1 MKMKSKFFGLS
12 AKLALAILAVGTTLT
27 SCYDSENV
35 DITAPEN
42 PAPAKYYIAGNIT
55 DAATGEALPGATVKM
70 DGADVTVDG
79 SYFEVEVEGGAAY
92 EFTVDIDGYY
102 TATRKIFMPT
112 IADGG
117 VSVGNAD
124 FALVSV
130 LDEDLLEPDGGYD
143 PNDKDFATPAQAQ
156 KALELHKET
165 ILAALNGIEGMN
177 MDDVELTIDEWG
189 NIRLVAP
196 ASFEAAEIG
205 ADKDVTLPFYHGFVS
220 TVDQSADDIFT
231 KAVTEGSL
239 WNASAAAVLNRDYGF
254 TIEMRTET
262 LPGVAGAAINGYTFV
277 VYFTN
282 EILSFGGYE
291 GTATY
296 QGEWYVIPTYEGHDN
311 HDLHNILHG
320 NHNGA
325 GGGNSNQ
332 GY

>member
-1 MKMKSKFFGLS
+1 MKSKFFGLS

-35 DITAPEN
+35 DIIAPEN

-70 DGADVTVDG
+70 DGADVTVNG
-79 SYFEVEVEGGAAY
+79 SYFEIEVAGGAAY
-92 EFTVDIDGYY
+92 EFTVDVNGYY

-124 FALVSV
+124 FALVSI
-130 LDEDLLEPDGGYD
+130 LAEDLLELDG
-143 PNDKDFATPAQAQ
+143 PQALASVDEA
-156 KALELHKET
+156 KVALDMHKET

-177 MDDVELTIDEWG
+177 MDDVELTVDEWG

-196 ASFEAAEIG
+196 ASFEAREIG
-205 ADKDVTLPFYHGFVS
+205 ADYDVTLPFYHGFVS

-231 KAVTEGSL
+231 KAVTEGNI

-282 EILSFGGYE
+282 KILSFGGYE

-311 HDLHNILHG
+311 HDLHDILHG

-325 GGGNSNQ
+325 GGGNTNF
-332 GY
+332 GF